1 MFILDTSVLSALRR
15 PERRPQV
22 AAWLRRQRE
31 DSLFLSAVTLGEI
44 ERGIN
49 LQRPAAPDFAEALE
63 AWIDQTALQFAER
76 ILPFGSAEAR
86 VWGRLSARLGHG
98 GADLLIAAT
107 ALVAGAAV
115 ATENVRHFVPTGV
128 RVVNP
133 FEP

>member
-115 ATENVRHFVPTGV
+115 ATENVRHFVPASV

-133 FEP
+133 FEL

>member
-133 FEP
+133 FEL

>member
-49 LQRPAAPDFAEALE
+49 LQRPTAPDFAEALE

-115 ATENVRHFVPTGV
+115 ATENVRHFVPAGV

-133 FEP
+133 FEL

>member
-1 MFILDTSVLSALRR
+1 MFILDTNVLSALRR

-31 DSLFLSAVTLGEI
+31 DSLFISAVTLGEI
-44 ERGIN
+44 ERGIS
-49 LQRPAAPDFAEALE
+49 LQRATAPDFAAALE
-63 AWIDQTALQFAER
+63 AWIDLTELQFAER

-86 VWGRLSARLGHG
+86 VWGRLSARLGHD

-115 ATENVRHFVPTGV
+115 ATENARHFIPTGV
-128 RVVNP
+128 RVENP
-133 FEP
+133 FAT

>member
-44 ERGIN
+44 ERGVN

-133 FEP
+133 FEL

>member
-1 MFILDTSVLSALRR
+1 M
-15 PERRPQV
+15 
-22 AAWLRRQRE
+22 
-31 DSLFLSAVTLGEI
+31 
-44 ERGIN
+44 
-49 LQRPAAPDFAEALE
+49 QRPAAPDFAEALQ

-76 ILPFGSAEAR
+76 ILPLGSAEAR

-115 ATENVRHFVPTGV
+115 ATENVRHFVPAGV

-133 FEP
+133 FEL